1 MAKTK
6 TIRVSEEELA
16 ALEALRAQQKG
27 EPTAEVKVMT
37 DAQKALADAFVEANK
52 RTKTEEKKT
61 ILNRQVKTAWTP
73 ADGEPREKL
82 KRKYFHH
89 GMLIDEKLSNQEIRL
104 LNRIKPGHY
113 CENFVRVTVR
123 KDRGIDIDHPVRT
136 TSQRLRLVNQ
146 FGIRNFAEL
155 LERIIDEKENPKKY
169 RKAEDADLYDID

>member
-16 ALEALRAQQKG
+16 ALEAFREQQKAGG
-27 EPTAEVKVMT
+27 ETIRVATE
-37 DAQKALADAFVEANK
+37 AQKALADAFVEAIN
-52 RTKTEEKKT
+52 RTKPEEKKT
-61 ILNRQVKTAWTP
+61 ILNYKGKTPWSP
-73 ADGEPREKL
+73 PDGEERVKL

-89 GMLIDEKLSNQEIRL
+89 GMLIDEKLSNAECAL
-104 LNRIKPGHY
+104 LNKIKPGNY
-113 CENFVRVTVR
+113 CEGFVRVTVR

-146 FGIRNFAEL
+146 FGIRNFSEL

-169 RKAEDADLYDID
+169 RKADDADLYDIE

>member
-16 ALEALRAQQKG
+16 ALEALREQQKAG
-27 EPTAEVKVMT
+27 AETVKVAT
-37 DAQKALADAFVEANK
+37 EAQKALADAFVEAIN
-52 RTKTEEKKT
+52 RTKPEEKKT
-61 ILNRQVKTAWTP
+61 ILNRKQKTAWTP
-73 ADGEPREKL
+73 PDGTQRAKL

-89 GMLIDEKLSNQEIRL
+89 GMLIDDKLSNEEIEL

-146 FGIRNFAEL
+146 FGIRNFSEL
-155 LERIIDEKENPKKY
+155 LQRIIDEKENPKKY
-169 RKAEDADLYDID
+169 RKAEDADLYDIE